1 MKRRDF
7 ITVLA
12 GATAW
17 MSVAR
22 AGESPRRVGILGSG
36 TKETNAP
43 FVADFVKGLKG
54 MGFIEGRN
62 VTIEDRWADG
72 RYDQL
77 PSLAAELLGRDIALL
92 VCLDA
97 PSAAAAKATTKTIP
111 IVFMT
116 GADPVKMG
124 LVDSFN
130 RPGGNLTGVT
140 IAVSVLGPK
149 RLELLLELVPTAR
162 IISLLVNPRNPNIRT
177 DIPET
182 QRAAEALGRHLEL
195 LTASTEN
202 EIDTALATIKAD
214 ALLVM
219 PDPYFLVRRHQLV
232 ALTARYA
239 MPAIYPFRECVDI
252 GGLISYGSSLAYL
265 HHQMGMQAGKI
276 LKGATPADLPI
287 QQSTG
292 YELVINLKTA
302 KALGLTV
309 PPSLLARADEAI
321 E

>member
-92 VCLDA
+92 VCVDA

-182 QRAAEALGRHLEL
+182 QRAAEALGRHLEV

-219 PDPYFLVRRHQLV
+219 PDPYFLVRCHQLV

-252 GGLISYGSSLAYL
+252 GGLISYG
-265 HHQMGMQAGKI
+265 
-276 LKGATPADLPI
+276 
-287 QQSTG
+287 
-292 YELVINLKTA
+292 
-302 KALGLTV
+302 
-309 PPSLLARADEAI
+309 PPLL
-321 E
+321 

>member
-1 MKRRDF
+1 MRRRDF

-43 FVADFVKGLKG
+43 FVVDFVKGLKG

-72 RYDQL
+72 QYDQL

-92 VCLDA
+92 FCLDA
-97 PSAAAAKATTKTIP
+97 PSTAAAKATTKTIP

-140 IAVSVLGPK
+140 ALCSGGTTD
-149 RLELLLELVPTAR
+149 RLET
-162 IISLLVNPRNPNIRT
+162 
-177 DIPET
+177 
-182 QRAAEALGRHLEL
+182 
-195 LTASTEN
+195 
-202 EIDTALATIKAD
+202 
-214 ALLVM
+214 
-219 PDPYFLVRRHQLV
+219 
-232 ALTARYA
+232 
-239 MPAIYPFRECVDI
+239 
-252 GGLISYGSSLAYL
+252 
-265 HHQMGMQAGKI
+265 
-276 LKGATPADLPI
+276 
-287 QQSTG
+287 
-292 YELVINLKTA
+292 
-302 KALGLTV
+302 
-309 PPSLLARADEAI
+309 
-321 E
+321 

>member
-1 MKRRDF
+1 
-7 ITVLA
+7 
-12 GATAW
+12 
-17 MSVAR
+17 
-22 AGESPRRVGILGSG
+22 
-36 TKETNAP
+36 
-43 FVADFVKGLKG
+43 
-54 MGFIEGRN
+54 
-62 VTIEDRWADG
+62 
-72 RYDQL
+72 
-77 PSLAAELLGRDIALL
+77 
-92 VCLDA
+92 
-97 PSAAAAKATTKTIP
+97 
-111 IVFMT
+111 
-116 GADPVKMG
+116 
-124 LVDSFN
+124 
-130 RPGGNLTGVT
+130 VT

-219 PDPYFLVRRHQLV
+219 PDPYFLVRRHQIV

-287 QQSTG
+287 QQSIG

-309 PPSLLARADEAI
+309 PCYSPAPTRRSSDGYLLQCSDVSLGSIAANQDVSAQVRCTTEQRTRCCEPELVYLGRSVPRSAAPF
-321 E
+321 